1 MNTAEQYT
9 QQWIIIDNKLK
20 ALNEQ
25 IKELREKRNSLN
37 DNLIKYSINNNN
49 NNNKLKFVNTKV
61 YEPLTFKYLEKS
73 LGEIIKN
80 DLQVK
85 LIVEQLKIR
94 RTYKNVTEIKRILDT

>member
-20 ALNEQ
+20 VLNEQ

-37 DNLIKYSINNNN
+37 ENLIKYSNNN

-85 LIVEQLKIR
+85 LIVEQLKIK